1 MFLNARLWQLTEGV
15 RPRIFFAVLVG
26 VISSTVGI
34 IRLAL
39 LGWLLALIYQGATF
53 DDILYPAG
61 MIVVVIVL
69 RGFLEHART
78 MLAHETASRVQ
89 LLLRKRLFDQVVALG
104 PAYFGMN
111 RTGDVL
117 LTMVEGVEQLETYFG
132 KYLPQLFIA
141 FLTPLV
147 IFAMLAFWDFPLAAM
162 LLGFAWMTLL
172 APALFHSWDSTN
184 SLRRQK
190 AYANYATEFLDTIQ
204 GLATLKAFGQGI
216 VRGRLLAARAHEVYR
231 STMWVLATNSLT
243 RGITDTGI
251 AVGTAVILCYGAYRV
266 QAGVTSLE
274 TLLMILLAGVET
286 FRPQRDMRAL
296 LHEGMVGLSAAH
308 GIFALLD
315 ARSPIFWEFVK
326 PAKNNQS
333 LNVAHAAIRFEDVTF
348 AYPDGQKTA
357 HKALNFH
364 VAAGER
370 IGFVGPSGAGKSTI
384 MKLLLRF
391 YDPDQGQIT
400 IHDKNLKSL
409 TADELY
415 SQLAVVSQD
424 TYLFHGTVAENL
436 RFGQSQASMAQIQH
450 VAQLANAHSFIKD
463 LPNGY
468 HTVIGERGIRLSGG
482 QRQRIA
488 IARALLRDAPILILD
503 EALSAVDAENEAII
517 QQALDRLM
525 HGRTTLIF
533 AHRLSSIVGCDRI
546 LVLAHGEIVESG
558 SHEQLISQLGG
569 YRRLMASQL
578 EYGQLDVETNLNN
591 ANANAE
597 SMPVTDVDESAA
609 KAAGDVLKTDH
620 LSWSGVIRELSKYVR
635 PYKPHLTLTFIF
647 GVSRILAFIG
657 VGVLSALIVA
667 AVKADRS
674 YDDLLIWLAVLAL
687 ASGILHWLESWLAH
701 DMAFRMLAD
710 LRAKLYAK
718 LESLAPAFLVRRRS
732 GDMVAMATHDVEM
745 VEYFFAHTV
754 APAFVAVLIP
764 ALVLAVLWFYNG
776 LLAIVLIPFLLL
788 VGLSPFLFRR
798 RIDELGSKAR
808 ESLAELNA
816 FVVDNIQGLQEV
828 IAFQQIE
835 NRRNEFISRIQAHLA
850 IRLPF
855 FRDLSWQ
862 AAATEI
868 ATGLGGLVIVMT
880 GAYLI
885 TAGEVPTLILPM
897 LTILALS
904 AFLPVSEIAQI
915 GRQLANTLGATQRLH
930 AVQNTPVPV
939 VDGAGV
945 EISTSVKNLSIPALE
960 MDAVSFSYNTGMEK
974 ILKSVSFSAPTG
986 STIALVGPSG
996 AGKTTIA
1003 HLFLRFWDPDTG
1015 IVRMQGHD
1023 LRDYKLDG
1031 LRARVAL
1038 VSQDTYLFNETI
1050 RDNIMMARPEA
1061 DERALNDAIQRAA
1074 LEDFIAAQPLG
1085 LDTPVGERGLRLSGG
1100 QRQRVSIARAF
1111 LKDAP
1116 ILILDE
1122 ATSHLDAVSEA
1133 AVQHS
1138 LEDLMHERTTVIIAH
1153 RLSTVRNADK
1163 IIVLEAGKV
1172 IETGNHDQ
1180 LLAKGGLYKQLIS
1193 RQLTAA
1199 SGRYQSSVRV
1209 EAESQ

>member
-1 MFLNARLWQLTEGV
+1 MFLNTRLWELTEGV
-15 RPRIFFAVLVG
+15 RLRIYFAVLMG

-34 IRLAL
+34 IRLAM
-39 LGWLLALIYQGATF
+39 LGWLLALIYQGATL
-53 DDILYPAG
+53 DDILLSAG
-61 MIVVVIVL
+61 MVAGVIVL

-78 MLAHETASRVQ
+78 MVAHETASRVQ
-89 LLLRKRLFDQVVALG
+89 LLLRKRLYDQVVTLG

-132 KYLPQLFIA
+132 RYLPQLFVA
-141 FLTPLV
+141 FITPLV
-147 IFAMLAFWDFPLAAM
+147 IFALLAFWDLVLAAM

-172 APALFHSWDSTN
+172 APALFHSWDSKN

-190 AYANYATEFLDTIQ
+190 AYANYAAEFLDTIQ

-216 VRGRLLAARAHEVYR
+216 TRGRILAARAHEVYR

-251 AVGTAVILCYGAYRV
+251 AVGTAVILCFGAYRV
-266 QAGVTSLE
+266 QMGVTSLE
-274 TLLMILLAGVET
+274 TLMIILLAGVET

-308 GIFALLD
+308 GVFSLLD
-315 ARSPIFWEFVK
+315 GRSPIQWKSV
-326 PAKNNQS
+326 AVVANQQPE
-333 LNVAHAAIRFEDVTF
+333 NKDHAGIRFKDVTF
-348 AYPDGQKTA
+348 TYPGGRQTV
-357 HKALNFH
+357 HKKLSFQ
-364 VAAGER
+364 VAASER

-384 MKLLLRF
+384 MKLMLRF
-391 YDPDQGQIT
+391 HDPDQGQIT
-400 IHDKNLKSL
+400 LQGKDLKSM
-409 TADELY
+409 TSDELY
-415 SQLAVVSQD
+415 SQVAVVTQD

-436 RFGQSQASMAQIQH
+436 RFGQPQASMARIQH
-450 VAQLANAHSFIKD
+450 AAQLANAHSFISN
-463 LPNGY
+463 LPDGY

-488 IARALLRDAPILILD
+488 IARALLRDAPVLILD
-503 EALSAVDAENEAII
+503 EALSAVDAENEAVI

-525 HGRTTLIF
+525 HGRTTIIF
-533 AHRLSSIVGCDRI
+533 AHRLSSIIGCDRI
-546 LVLAHGEIVESG
+546 FVLEHGEIVESG
-558 SHEQLISQLGG
+558 SHDQLISQPGC
-569 YRRLMASQL
+569 YRRLMAPQL
-578 EYGQLDVETNLNN
+578 EYNQLGAETNLHNADARINN
-591 ANANAE
+591 ESVANAAE
-597 SMPVTDVDESAA
+597 STVNTAN
-609 KAAGDVLKTDH
+609 DVLKADD
-620 LSWSGVIRELSKYVR
+620 LGWYGVIRELSKYVR
-635 PYKPHLTLTFIF
+635 TYKPHLTFTFIC
-647 GVSRILAFIG
+647 GVARVLAFIG

-667 AVKADRS
+667 AVKAERS
-674 YDDLLIWLAVLAL
+674 YDDLVIWLGVLAV
-687 ASGILHWLESWLAH
+687 ASGLLHWLESWIAH
-701 DMAFRMLAD
+701 DMAFRMLAN

-718 LESLAPAFLVRRRS
+718 IESLAPAFLVRRRS

-764 ALVLAVLWFYNG
+764 ALVLTVLGFYSA
-776 LLAIVLIPFLLL
+776 LLAIVLIPFLLF

-816 FVVDNIQGLQEV
+816 YVVDSIQGLQEV
-828 IAFQQIE
+828 IAFQQID
-835 NRRNEFISRIQAHLA
+835 NRRMQFISQIQAYFA

-855 FRDLSWQ
+855 FRELSWQ

-868 ATGLGGLVIVMT
+868 ATGLGGLAIVMT

-885 TAGEVPTLILPM
+885 IAGEVTALLLPM

-915 GRQLANTLGATQRLH
+915 GRQLANTLGATRRLH

-939 VDGAGV
+939 VDGVGTV
-945 EISTSVKNLSIPALE
+945 MPESEKTISVPALE
-960 MDAVSFSYNTGMEK
+960 MDAVSFSYHAGMEETIK
-974 ILKSVSFSAPTG
+974 TVSFSVPSG
-986 STIALVGPSG
+986 STVALVGPSG

-1003 HLFLRFWDPDTG
+1003 HLFMRFWDPDKG
-1015 IVRMQGHD
+1015 VVRMHGHN
-1023 LRDYKLDG
+1023 LRDFKLDDM
-1031 LRARVAL
+1031 RAQIAL

-1050 RDNIMMARPEA
+1050 RDNIMMARPDA
-1061 DERALNDAIQRAA
+1061 DDHALHDAIQRAA
-1074 LEDFIAAQPLG
+1074 LNDFIAAQPLG

-1100 QRQRVSIARAF
+1100 QRQRISIARAF

-1133 AVQHS
+1133 AVRHS
-1138 LEDLMHERTTVIIAH
+1138 LEDLMQERTTVIIAH

-1163 IIVLEAGKV
+1163 IIFLQAGEV
-1172 IETGNHDQ
+1172 VETGNHDQ
-1180 LLAKGGLYKQLIS
+1180 LLAKGGLYRQLINQ
-1193 RQLTAA
+1193 QLAA
-1199 SGRYQSSVRV
+1199 ATGRYQFS
-1209 EAESQ
+1209 AQ

>member
-15 RPRIFFAVLVG
+15 RLRIFFAVLVG

-53 DDILYPAG
+53 DDILFSAG
-61 MIVVVIVL
+61 MIAVVIVL
-69 RGFLEHART
+69 RGFLEHTRS
-78 MLAHETASRVQ
+78 MLAHETASQVQ
-89 LLLRKRLFDQVVALG
+89 LFLRKRLYDQVVALG

-141 FLTPLV
+141 FITPLV
-147 IFAMLAFWDFPLAAM
+147 IFVLLAFWDLTLAAM
-162 LLGFAWMTLL
+162 LLGFAWITLL
-172 APALFHSWDSTN
+172 APALFHSWDSKN

-190 AYANYATEFLDTIQ
+190 AYANYAAEFLDTIQ
-204 GLATLKAFGQGI
+204 GLATLKAFGQG
-216 VRGRLLAARAHEVYR
+216 VARGRLLAARAHEVYR

-266 QAGVTSLE
+266 QAGATSLE

-308 GIFALLD
+308 GVFSLMD
-315 ARSPIFWEFVK
+315 ARSPIFWESV
-326 PAKNNQS
+326 ASAESRQS
-333 LNVAHAAIRFEDVTF
+333 VNTDHATVCFRNVTF
-348 AYPDGQKTA
+348 AYPGGRQAA
-357 HKALNFH
+357 HQALNFQ

-384 MKLLLRF
+384 MKLLLRL
-391 YDPDQGQIT
+391 YDPDQGDIS
-400 IHDKNLKSL
+400 IRGKNLKSM
-409 TADELY
+409 TTDELY
-415 SQLAVVSQD
+415 GQLAVVSQD

-436 RFGQSQASMAQIQH
+436 RFGQSQASMVQIQH
-450 VAQLANAHSFIKD
+450 AARLANAHSFIES

-503 EALSAVDAENEAII
+503 EALSAVDAENEAVI

-525 HGRTTLIF
+525 RGRTTLIF
-533 AHRLSSIVGCDRI
+533 AHRLSSIIDCDRI
-546 LVLAHGEIVESG
+546 LVLEHGHIVESG
-558 SHEQLISQLGG
+558 SHDQLINQPGCYL
-569 YRRLMASQL
+569 RLMASQL
-578 EYGQLDVETNLNN
+578 EYDQLGAETNLNN
-591 ANANAE
+591 ANVNVEAISIINTNEA
-597 SMPVTDVDESAA
+597 TA
-609 KAAGDVLKTDH
+609 KTADDVLKTDN
-620 LSWSGVIRELSKYVR
+620 LGWYDVIRELLNYVR
-635 PYKPHLTLTFIF
+635 TYKPHLTFTFIF
-647 GVSRILAFIG
+647 GIARVLAFIS

-667 AVKADRS
+667 AVKADQP
-674 YDDLLIWLAVLAL
+674 YDDLVIWLGVLAL
-687 ASGILHWLESWLAH
+687 ASGALHWLESWLAH
-701 DMAFRMLAD
+701 DMAFRMLAN

-745 VEYFFAHTV
+745 VEYFFAHTI
-754 APAFVAVLIP
+754 APAFVAALIP
-764 ALVLAVLWFYNG
+764 ALVLAVLWFYSG

-788 VGLSPFLFRR
+788 VGLSPFLFRQ

-816 FVVDNIQGLQEV
+816 YVVDSIQGLQEI
-828 IAFQQIE
+828 IAFQQID
-835 NRRNEFISRIQAHLA
+835 NRRNEFVAQIQAHLA

-862 AAATEI
+862 TAGLEI

-885 TAGEVPTLILPM
+885 TAGEVPTLLLPM

-915 GRQLANTLGATQRLH
+915 GRQLANTLGATRRLH

-939 VDGAGV
+939 VDGAGIK
-945 EISTSVKNLSIPALE
+945 ISKSVKKLTIPALE
-960 MDAVSFSYNTGMEK
+960 MDAVCFSYHTGMEET
-974 ILKSVSFSAPTG
+974 LKSVSFSVPTG
-986 STIALVGPSG
+986 STVALVGPSG

-1015 IVRMQGHD
+1015 KLRMYGHD
-1023 LRDYKLDG
+1023 LRDYKLDD
-1031 LRARVAL
+1031 LRARIAL

-1050 RDNIMMARPEA
+1050 RDNILMARPEA
-1061 DERALNDAIQRAA
+1061 DEHALNDAIQRAA

-1133 AVQHS
+1133 AVRHS
-1138 LEDLMHERTTVIIAH
+1138 LEELMHERTTVIIAH
-1153 RLSTVRNADK
+1153 RLSTVRNADN
-1163 IIVLEAGKV
+1163 IIVLQAGRV
-1172 IETGNHDQ
+1172 VETGNHDQ
-1180 LLAKGGLYKQLIS
+1180 LLAKGGLYKQLIG
-1193 RQLTAA
+1193 RQLAA
-1199 SGRYQSSVRV
+1199 ATGLLV
-1209 EAESQ
+1209 EPQ

>member
-1 MFLNARLWQLTEGV
+1 MFLNARLWQLTAGV

-39 LGWLLALIYQGATF
+39 LGWLLALIYQGASF
-53 DDILYPAG
+53 DDILFSAG
-61 MIVVVIVL
+61 MIAVVIVL

-78 MLAHETASRVQ
+78 MVAHETASRVQ
-89 LLLRKRLFDQVVALG
+89 LLLRKRLYDQVVTLG

-132 KYLPQLFIA
+132 RYLPQLFVA

-147 IFAMLAFWDFPLAAM
+147 IFSLLAFWDLTLAAM

-172 APALFHSWDSTN
+172 APALFHSWDSKN

-190 AYANYATEFLDTIQ
+190 AYANYAAEFLDTIQ

-216 VRGRLLAARAHEVYR
+216 ARGRLLAARAHEVYR

-266 QAGVTSLE
+266 QTGATSLE
-274 TLLMILLAGVET
+274 TLLIILLAGVET

-296 LHEGMVGLSAAH
+296 LHEGMVGLSAAQ
-308 GIFALLD
+308 GVFSLLD
-315 ARSPIFWEFVK
+315 GRSPVHWESV
-326 PAKNNQS
+326 ATVANQQS
-333 LNVAHAAIRFEDVTF
+333 GNTDHASIRFKDVTF
-348 AYPDGQKTA
+348 TYPGGRQTVY
-357 HKALNFH
+357 KALDFQ

-370 IGFVGPSGAGKSTI
+370 VGFVGPSGAGKSTI

-391 YDPDQGQIT
+391 HDPDQGQIT
-400 IHDKNLKSL
+400 VLGKNLKSM
-409 TADELY
+409 TPDELY
-415 SQLAVVSQD
+415 SQMAVVTQD

-450 VAQLANAHSFIKD
+450 AAQLANAHSFISN

-503 EALSAVDAENEAII
+503 EALSAVDAENEAVI

-525 HGRTTLIF
+525 RGRTTIIF
-533 AHRLSSIVGCDRI
+533 AHRLSSIIGCDRI
-546 LVLAHGEIVESG
+546 LVLDHGEIVESG
-558 SHEQLISQLGG
+558 SHDQLISQPGC

-578 EYGQLDVETNLNN
+578 EYDQLSVETNLNN
-591 ANANAE
+591 CGAKVDTV
-597 SMPVTDVDESAA
+597 PVTSVEESTANTA
-609 KAAGDVLKTDH
+609 SDVLKADQ
-620 LSWSGVIRELSKYVR
+620 LSWYGVIRELSKYVR
-635 PYKPHLTLTFIF
+635 TYKPHLTFTFIC
-647 GVSRILAFIG
+647 GVARVLAFIG

-667 AVKADRS
+667 AVKTEQP
-674 YDDLLIWLAVLAL
+674 YDNLVIWLGVMAV
-687 ASGILHWLESWLAH
+687 ASGLLHWLESWIAH

-710 LRAKLYAK
+710 LRAKLYSK
-718 LESLAPAFLVRRRS
+718 LESLAPAFLVRHRS

-745 VEYFFAHTV
+745 IEYFFAHTV
-754 APAFVAVLIP
+754 APAFVAILIP
-764 ALVLAVLWFYNG
+764 ALVLAVLGYYSG
-776 LLAIVLIPFLLL
+776 LLAIVLIPFLLF

-798 RIDELGSKAR
+798 QIDELGSKAR

-816 FVVDNIQGLQEV
+816 YVVDSIQGLQE
-828 IAFQQIE
+828 ITAFQQTDH
-835 NRRNEFISRIQAHLA
+835 RRKEFISQIQAYIS

-855 FRDLSWQ
+855 FRELSWQ

-868 ATGLGGLVIVMT
+868 ATGLGGLAIVMT

-885 TAGEVPTLILPM
+885 TTGGVNALLLPM
-897 LTILALS
+897 LTLLALS

-915 GRQLANTLGATQRLH
+915 GRQLANTLGATRRLY

-939 VDGAGV
+939 LDGAGAV
-945 EISTSVKNLSIPALE
+945 VSASEKRMSIPALE
-960 MDAVSFSYNTGMEK
+960 MDAVSFSYQAGREET
-974 ILKSVSFSAPTG
+974 LKSVSFSVPIG
-986 STIALVGPSG
+986 STVALVGPSG

-1003 HLFLRFWDPDTG
+1003 HLFMRFWDPEKG
-1015 IVRMQGHD
+1015 VVRMQGND
-1023 LRDYKLDG
+1023 LRDYKLDD
-1031 LRARVAL
+1031 LRARIAL

-1061 DERALNDAIQRAA
+1061 DDYALHDAIQRAA
-1074 LEDFIAAQPLG
+1074 LGDFIAAQPLG

-1100 QRQRVSIARAF
+1100 QRQRISIARAF

-1133 AVQHS
+1133 AVRHS
-1138 LEDLMHERTTVIIAH
+1138 LEDLMQERTTVIIAH

-1163 IIVLEAGKV
+1163 IIFLQAGEV
-1172 IETGNHDQ
+1172 IETGDHDQ

-1193 RQLTAA
+1193 QQLAA
-1199 SGRYQSSVRV
+1199 ATGRNEVSVQ
-1209 EAESQ
+1209 AEPQ

>member
-34 IRLAL
+34 IRLAM

-53 DDILYPAG
+53 NDILFSAG
-61 MIVVVIVL
+61 MIAGVIVL

-78 MLAHETASRVQ
+78 MVAHETASRVQ
-89 LLLRKRLFDQVVALG
+89 LLLRKRLYDQIVTLG

-132 KYLPQLFIA
+132 RYLPQLFIA
-141 FLTPLV
+141 FITPLV
-147 IFAMLAFWDFPLAAM
+147 IFSLLAFWDLVLAAM
-162 LLGFAWMTLL
+162 LLGFAWMILL
-172 APALFHSWDSTN
+172 APAMFHAWDSKN

-190 AYANYATEFLDTIQ
+190 AYANYAAEFLDTIQ
-204 GLATLKAFGQGI
+204 GLATLKAFGQG
-216 VRGRLLAARAHEVYR
+216 VARGRLLAARAHEVYR

-251 AVGTAVILCYGAYRV
+251 TVGTAVILCFGAYRV
-266 QAGVTSLE
+266 QMGVTSLE
-274 TLLMILLAGVET
+274 TLMIILLAGVET

-296 LHEGMVGLSAAH
+296 LHEGMVGLSAAQ
-308 GIFALLD
+308 GVFSLLD
-315 ARSPIFWEFVK
+315 GRSPIRWKSV
-326 PAKNNQS
+326 AAVANQQS
-333 LNVAHAAIRFEDVTF
+333 ENADHTGICFKDVAFT
-348 AYPDGQKTA
+348 YPGGRQTV
-357 HKALNFH
+357 HKKLNFQ
-364 VAAGER
+364 VAVGER

-391 YDPDQGQIT
+391 HDPEQGQIT
-400 IHDKNLKSL
+400 IQGKNLQSM
-409 TADELY
+409 TPDELY
-415 SQLAVVSQD
+415 AQLAVVTQD
-424 TYLFHGTVAENL
+424 TYLFHGTVAENI
-436 RFGQSQASMAQIQH
+436 RFGQPRASMAQIQH
-450 VAQLANAHSFIKD
+450 AAQLANAHSFIND
-463 LPNGY
+463 LPDGY

-503 EALSAVDAENEAII
+503 EALSAVDAENEAVI

-525 HGRTTLIF
+525 RGRTTIIF
-533 AHRLSSIVGCDRI
+533 AHRLSSIIGCDRI
-546 LVLAHGEIVESG
+546 LVLEQGEIAESG
-558 SHEQLISQLGG
+558 THDQLISHPGC

-578 EYGQLDVETNLNN
+578 ESDQSGAATNLNN
-591 ANANAE
+591 AGVRLDDVSVPNAE
-597 SMPVTDVDESAA
+597 EAPI
-609 KAAGDVLKTDH
+609 KAADDVLKADQ
-620 LSWSGVIRELSKYVR
+620 LGWYGVIRELSKYVR
-635 PYKPHLTLTFIF
+635 AYKPHLTFTFIF
-647 GVSRILAFIG
+647 GVARVLAFIG

-674 YDDLLIWLAVLAL
+674 YDDLVIWLGVLAL
-687 ASGILHWLESWLAH
+687 ASGLLHWLESWLAH

-718 LESLAPAFLVRRRS
+718 LESLAPAFLVRHRS

-764 ALVLAVLWFYNG
+764 ALVLTVLWFYSG

-816 FVVDNIQGLQEV
+816 YVVDSIQGLQEI
-828 IAFQQIE
+828 IAFQQVDH
-835 NRRNEFISRIQAHLA
+835 RRKEFISQIQAHLA

-855 FRDLSWQ
+855 FRELSWQ

-868 ATGLGGLVIVMT
+868 ATGLGGLAIVMT

-885 TAGEVPTLILPM
+885 TAGEVTALLLPM

-915 GRQLANTLGATQRLH
+915 GRQLANTLGATRRLH
-930 AVQNTPVPV
+930 TVQNTPVPV
-939 VDGAGV
+939 VDGVGTV
-945 EISTSVKNLSIPALE
+945 TSESDERMPIPALE
-960 MDAVSFSYNTGMEK
+960 MDAVSFSYHAGTEET
-974 ILKSVSFSAPTG
+974 LKSVSFSVPSG
-986 STIALVGPSG
+986 STVALVGPSG

-1003 HLFLRFWDPDTG
+1003 HLFMRFWDPDKG
-1015 IVRMQGHD
+1015 VVRMHGHN
-1023 LRDYKLDG
+1023 LRDYKLDD
-1031 LRARVAL
+1031 LRAQIAL
-1038 VSQDTYLFNETI
+1038 VSQDTYLFNETV
-1050 RDNIMMARPEA
+1050 RDNIMMARPGA
-1061 DERALNDAIQRAA
+1061 DDHALHDAIQRAA
-1074 LEDFIAAQPLG
+1074 LTDFIAAQPLG

-1100 QRQRVSIARAF
+1100 QRQRISIARAF

-1133 AVQHS
+1133 AVRHS

-1163 IIVLEAGKV
+1163 IIFLEAGEV
-1172 IETGNHDQ
+1172 IETGDHDQ
-1180 LLAKGGLYKQLIS
+1180 LLAKDGLYKQLINQ
-1193 RQLTAA
+1193 QLAA
-1199 SGRYQSSVRV
+1199 ATGRYQFSP
-1209 EAESQ
+1209 Q

>member
-1 MFLNARLWQLTEGV
+1 MFLNARLWKLTEGV
-15 RPRIFFAVLVG
+15 RLRIFFAVLVG
-26 VISSTVGI
+26 VLSSTVGI

-53 DDILYPAG
+53 DDILFYAG
-61 MIVVVIVL
+61 IIAVVIVL

-78 MLAHETASRVQ
+78 MLAHGTASRVQ
-89 LLLRKRLFDQVVALG
+89 LLLRKRLYDQVVELG

-147 IFAMLAFWDFPLAAM
+147 IFVLLAFWDLSLAAI
-162 LLGFAWMTLL
+162 LLGFAWITLL
-172 APALFHSWDSTN
+172 APALFHSWDSKN

-190 AYANYATEFLDTIQ
+190 AYANYAAEFLDTIQ

-216 VRGRLLAARAHEVYR
+216 ARGRLLAARAHEVYR

-308 GIFALLD
+308 GVFSLLD
-315 ARSPIFWEFVK
+315 ARSPVFWESV
-326 PAKNNQS
+326 ATAESRQS
-333 LNVAHAAIRFEDVTF
+333 ENTDHATVRFENVTF
-348 AYPDGQKTA
+348 AYPGGREAA
-357 HKALNFH
+357 HKTLNFQ

-384 MKLLLRF
+384 MKLLLRL
-391 YDPDQGQIT
+391 YDPDQGDIS
-400 IHDKNLKSL
+400 ICGKNLKSM
-409 TADELY
+409 TTDELY
-415 SQLAVVSQD
+415 GQLAVVSQD
-424 TYLFHGTVAENL
+424 TYLFHGSVAENL
-436 RFGQSQASMAQIQH
+436 RFGHSQASMAQIQH
-450 VAQLANAHSFIKD
+450 AAQLANAHSFIED

-503 EALSAVDAENEAII
+503 EALSAVDAENEAVI

-525 HGRTTLIF
+525 RGRTTLIF
-533 AHRLSSIVGCDRI
+533 AHRLSSIIGCDRI
-546 LVLAHGEIVESG
+546 LVLAHGHIVESG
-558 SHEQLISQLGG
+558 SHDQLINQPG
-569 YRRLMASQL
+569 YYHRLMASQL
-578 EYGQLDVETNLNN
+578 EYDQLGAETNLNN
-591 ANANAE
+591 TSNNVE
-597 SMPVTDVDESAA
+597 TIPVTDTDEATTKTVD
-609 KAAGDVLKTDH
+609 DVLKTGN
-620 LSWSGVIRELSKYVR
+620 LGWVGVISELLNYVR
-635 PYKPHLTLTFIF
+635 AYKPHLTFTFIF
-647 GVSRILAFIG
+647 GVARVLAFIG

-667 AVKADRS
+667 AVKADQP
-674 YDDLLIWLAVLAL
+674 YDDLVIWLGVLAL
-687 ASGILHWLESWLAH
+687 ASGALHWLESWIAH
-701 DMAFRMLAD
+701 DMAFRMLTD

-764 ALVLAVLWFYNG
+764 ALVLAVLWFYSG
-776 LLAIVLIPFLLL
+776 LLATVLIPFLLL
-788 VGLSPFLFRR
+788 VGLSPFLFRQ

-816 FVVDNIQGLQEV
+816 YVVDSIQGLQEI
-828 IAFQQIE
+828 IAFQQID
-835 NRRNEFISRIQAHLA
+835 NRRNKFISQIQAHLA

-862 AAATEI
+862 AALLEI

-885 TAGEVPTLILPM
+885 TTGEVSALLLPM

-915 GRQLANTLGATQRLH
+915 GRQLANTLGATRRLH
-930 AVQNTPVPV
+930 AVQSTPVPV
-939 VDGAGV
+939 VDGPGV
-945 EISTSVKNLSIPALE
+945 RISKSVKKSIDPALE
-960 MDAVSFSYNTGMEK
+960 MDAVSFSYNTDMEET
-974 ILKSVSFSAPTG
+974 LKSVSFSVPIG
-986 STIALVGPSG
+986 STLALVGSSG

-1015 IVRMQGHD
+1015 SLRMHGHD
-1023 LRDYKLDG
+1023 LRDFKLDD
-1031 LRARVAL
+1031 LRARIAL

-1050 RDNIMMARPEA
+1050 RDNILMARPEA
-1061 DERALNDAIQRAA
+1061 DEHALNDAIQRAA

-1111 LKDAP
+1111 LKDSP

-1133 AVQHS
+1133 AIRHS
-1138 LEDLMHERTTVIIAH
+1138 LEDLMHDRTTVIIAH
-1153 RLSTVRNADK
+1153 RLSTVRNADN
-1163 IIVLEAGKV
+1163 IIAMQAGRVVEA
-1172 IETGNHDQ
+1172 GNHDQ
-1180 LLAKGGLYKQLIS
+1180 LLAKNGLYKQLVN

-1199 SGRYQSSVRV
+1199 TGTPYQ
-1209 EAESQ
+1209 ESPQ